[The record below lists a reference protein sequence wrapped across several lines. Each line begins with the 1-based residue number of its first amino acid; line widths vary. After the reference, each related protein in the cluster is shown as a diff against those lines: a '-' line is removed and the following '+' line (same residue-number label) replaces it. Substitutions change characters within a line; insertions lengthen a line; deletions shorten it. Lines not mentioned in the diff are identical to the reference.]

1 MIQWNEYQKKFSK
14 KLRASIIK
22 STGFLNYMSIVDDHL
37 EPVGKVELEYSD
49 YVFHFKGALVMNI
62 PIKEISNAT
71 ITLRRDFGFVYQ
83 NKHYLLKLDQSGAA
97 LLRIV
102 QDKY

>member
-1 MIQWNEYQKKFSK
+1 
-14 KLRASIIK
+14 
-22 STGFLNYMSIVDDHL
+22 
-37 EPVGKVELEYSD
+37 
-49 YVFHFKGALVMNI
+49 MNI